1 MQESVAFVLCIENNA
16 IREQALLLIES
27 IRTFAG
33 KHKDAE
39 IIAISTRGLGVE
51 AVTQRRLAQLN
62 VRYVDLP
69 LNRGCPDYG
78 PTNRIYGAAWAAQN
92 STASTLIVV
101 DSDTIFLGE
110 PELLGGDFDFAGR
123 PVDLKNTT
131 STGPGDPLETYLASL
146 CAEVGCSLDTIPF
159 IELVVDRHRV
169 RATYNAGYS
178 VVRRENAVLELAAD
192 IFTRSAER
200 DLRLRRGAS
209 TQVFASTGWVGT
221 VANEYWGSSQAVMSV
236 AIWSTGQRVKQ
247 LDARYNVPLH
257 LLADQEAL
265 SEEWSGIN
273 PVHVHYHWLFTP
285 KHWSRTVEL
294 LASLGTQGD
303 RLDWLLSRMP
313 LSGAECPT

>member
-1 MQESVAFVLCIENNA
+1 MQETVAFVLCIENNL
-16 IREQALLLIES
+16 IRDQALLLIES

-146 CAEVGCSLDTIPF
+146 VCRGGLQSRHHTLYRVGS
-159 IELVVDRHRV
+159 
-169 RATYNAGYS
+169 
-178 VVRRENAVLELAAD
+178 
-192 IFTRSAER
+192 
-200 DLRLRRGAS
+200 
-209 TQVFASTGWVGT
+209 
-221 VANEYWGSSQAVMSV
+221 
-236 AIWSTGQRVKQ
+236 
-247 LDARYNVPLH
+247 
-257 LLADQEAL
+257 
-265 SEEWSGIN
+265 
-273 PVHVHYHWLFTP
+273 
-285 KHWSRTVEL
+285 
-294 LASLGTQGD
+294 
-303 RLDWLLSRMP
+303 
-313 LSGAECPT
+313 